1 MSSASMGKEV
11 VFAQELERRKRA
23 RLDKLTELNAIH
35 SPLLRLPAEI
45 RDMIYVY
52 VFRDEVFRLEK
63 KSNLDIEEWLLSGG
77 VRPAPNATDLH
88 TQKYPG
94 MALLLASRQTHH
106 EAALHPYKLAIFDFG
121 VSITSAYRKV
131 GPKEMVMKS
140 FLKDRTMAQA
150 EMLGRMQVCMGGGL
164 FDIQI
169 QKARGNKKM
178 EGMWTG
184 DAAYWAAELGCQE
197 YFS

>member
-1 MSSASMGKEV
+1 
-11 VFAQELERRKRA
+11 
-23 RLDKLTELNAIH
+23 
-35 SPLLRLPAEI
+35 
-45 RDMIYVY
+45 MIYVY
-52 VFRDEVFRLEK
+52 VFRDEIFRLER
-63 KSNLDIEEWLLSGG
+63 KSKLDIEEWLLSGG

-121 VSITSAYRKV
+121 VSITSAYRQV
-131 GPKEMVMKS
+131 GPKQMIMKS
-140 FLKDRTMAQA
+140 FLKVRTMAQA
-150 EMLGRMQVCMGGGL
+150 EILGRMQVCVSGGPGGPWS
-164 FDIQI
+164 IQF
-169 QKARGNKKM
+169 QRALGDEKM